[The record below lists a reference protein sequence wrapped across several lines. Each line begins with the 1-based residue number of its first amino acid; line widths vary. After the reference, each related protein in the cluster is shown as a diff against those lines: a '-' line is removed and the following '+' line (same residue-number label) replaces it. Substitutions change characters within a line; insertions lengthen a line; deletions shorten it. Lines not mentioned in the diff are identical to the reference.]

1 VVALSLY
8 FFFWTLYEITYEV
21 YAFDSHHTEGQSDLK
36 LTALAIVTLCFNVF
50 SVFLGVLLFYMV
62 EKMTHPVQDEYYD
75 PVLKRHVPFFVYLAN
90 CKHVI
95 DYLHKGDD
103 ALTTHH
109 YQA

>member
-1 VVALSLY
+1 
-8 FFFWTLYEITYEV
+8 
-21 YAFDSHHTEGQSDLK
+21 
-36 LTALAIVTLCFNVF
+36 
-50 SVFLGVLLFYMV
+50 
-62 EKMTHPVQDEYYD
+62 MTHPVQDEYYD